1 MVTSYADSALDVTG
15 AEDATS
21 EVFAAIH
28 REEGRQ
34 LHNVELI
41 ASENY
46 VSADVLRA
54 VGTVLTNKYAE
65 GYPGKRYYGGCE
77 FVDEVEVLAIDRA
90 KALFGVD
97 HANVQPHSGA
107 SANQAAYMALIAPG
121 DRILGMSLEQGGHL
135 THGTGVNFSGRLFDA
150 HFYGVD
156 AATGLIDYDALAA
169 TARVVRP
176 RAIIAGAS
184 AYSRHIDFARFRAV
198 ADEVG
203 AYLFADIAH
212 VAGLVAAGLHPTSV
226 GHAHITMTTTHKT
239 LRGPRGG
246 MILCGEEFAKQID
259 KSVFPGQQGGPLMHV
274 IAGKAIA
281 FGEALAPDFKA
292 YGQRVIANAQAMANE
307 LMRLGLPVI
316 SGGTDNHL
324 MLVDVNSIGLSG
336 RKSERVLDT
345 VGISANR
352 NTIPGETR
360 PPTQA
365 SGIRL
370 GTPAITTRG
379 FGEDDCRTVARLVTE
394 TLSSPDDEANLSRIR
409 DDVRHLTDR
418 FPVPGVAAAD

>member
-1 MVTSYADSALDVTG
+1 MVASPTAPTIETIDVNAMT
-15 AEDATS
+15 D
-21 EVFAAIH
+21 EVFAAIG
-28 REEGRQ
+28 REQDRQ
-34 LHNVELI
+34 RHNIELI

-46 VSADVLRA
+46 VSENVLRA

-77 FVDEVEVLAIDRA
+77 FVDQVEVLAIERA
-90 KALFGVD
+90 KALFGVA

-107 SANQAAYMALIAPG
+107 SANQAAYLALIKPG
-121 DRILGMSLEQGGHL
+121 DKILGLSLEQGGHL
-135 THGTGVNFSGRLFDA
+135 THGKEVNFSGQLFEP

-156 AATGLIDYDALAA
+156 EETGLIDYDAFAN
-169 TARVVRP
+169 TARKVRP
-176 RAIIAGAS
+176 QAIIAGAS
-184 AYSRHIDFARFRAV
+184 AYSRQIDFARFRAV

-212 VAGLVAAGLHPTSV
+212 IAGLVAVGLHPTSI

-246 MILCGEEFAKQID
+246 LILSGEEFGKQID

-274 IAGKAIA
+274 IAGKAVA
-281 FGEALAPDFKA
+281 FGEALAPEFKD
-292 YGQRVIANAQAMANE
+292 YGLQILANAQAMADE
-307 LMRLGLPVI
+307 LIVRGLPLI

-324 MLVDVNSIGLSG
+324 MLVNVNAIGLSG
-336 RKSERVLDT
+336 RKAERVLDD

-379 FGEDDCRTVARLVTE
+379 FREDDCRTVARLVVE
-394 TLSSPDDEANLSRIR
+394 TLSAPEDEANLNRIR
-409 DDVRHLTDR
+409 DEVRHLTSR
-418 FPVPGVAAAD
+418 FPVPGVPASL

>member
-1 MVTSYADSALDVTG
+1 MVATQSAPTIDVT
-15 AEDATS
+15 DAVQAS
-21 EVFAAIH
+21 SDVFAAIR
-28 REEGRQ
+28 REEERQ

-77 FVDEVEVLAIDRA
+77 FVDEVEILAIDRA
-90 KALFGVD
+90 KLLFGAD

-107 SANQAAYMALIAPG
+107 SANQAAYMALIQPG
-121 DRILGMSLEQGGHL
+121 DRILGLSLEQGGHL
-135 THGTGVNFSGRLFDA
+135 THGKDVNFSGRLFDA

-156 AATGLIDYDALAA
+156 QTSGLIDYDALAA
-169 TARVVRP
+169 TARSVRP

-184 AYSRHIDFARFRAV
+184 AYSRHIDFARFRSV

-203 AYLFADIAH
+203 AFLFADIAH
-212 VAGLVAAGLHPTSV
+212 PAGLIAAGLHPSPI

-246 MILCGEEFAKQID
+246 LILCGEEFAKSID
-259 KSVFPGQQGGPLMHV
+259 KSVFPGQQGGPSMHV
-274 IAGKAIA
+274 IAGKAVA
-281 FGEALAPDFKA
+281 FGEALAPGFTA
-292 YGQRVIANAQAMANE
+292 YAQRIVANARAMAAE
-307 LMRLGLPVI
+307 LMERGLPIV

-324 MLVDVNSIGLSG
+324 MLVNVNSIGLSG
-336 RKSERVLDT
+336 RKAERVLDL

-360 PPTQA
+360 PPTQG

-370 GTPAITTRG
+370 GTPAVTTRG
-379 FGEDDCRTVARLVTE
+379 FGEDDCRTVARLIVE
-394 TLSSPDDEANLSRIR
+394 TLASPEDGATLARIGDE
-409 DDVRHLTDR
+409 VRHLTDR
-418 FPVPGVAAAD
+418 FPVPGIAASR

>member
-1 MVTSYADSALDVTG
+1 MVATYATPSLDLSGAASAT
-15 AEDATS
+15 A
-21 EVFAAIH
+21 EVFAAIE

-34 LHNVELI
+34 FHNIELI

-77 FVDEVEVLAIDRA
+77 FVDEVEVLAIERA
-90 KALFGVD
+90 KALFGVG

-107 SANQAAYMALIAPG
+107 SANQAAYMALIEPG
-121 DRILGMSLEQGGHL
+121 DRILGLSLEQGGHL
-135 THGTGVNFSGRLFDA
+135 THGKDVNFSGRLFEA

-156 AATGLIDYDALAA
+156 EATGVIDYDAFAE
-169 TARVVRP
+169 TARRVRP

-246 MILCGEEFAKQID
+246 LILCGEEYAKQID

-274 IAGKAIA
+274 IAGKAVA
-281 FGEALAPDFKA
+281 FGEALAPGFHGYA
-292 YGQRVIANAQAMANE
+292 RQVIANAQAMAAE
-307 LMRLGLPVI
+307 LMRLGLPII

-324 MLVDVNSIGLSG
+324 MLVDVNAIGLSG
-336 RKSERVLDT
+336 RKSERVLDS

-365 SGIRL
+365 SGVRL

-379 FGEDDCRTVARLVTE
+379 FAEDDCRTVARLVAE
-394 TLSSPDDEANLSRIR
+394 TLSSPDDEASLGRIR
-409 DDVRHLTDR
+409 DEVRHLTDR
-418 FPVPGVAAAD
+418 FPVPGVSASR